1 MTCININDIY
11 IIMMILLLYDISL
24 VLHHTLYIVFIM
36 ILSIIIIVT
45 PTIDLVTLDLKL
57 QRCVYNYNFYSTI
70 I

>member
-1 MTCININDIY
+1 
-11 IIMMILLLYDISL
+11 MMILLLYDISL

-36 ILSIIIIVT
+36 ILSIIIILT

>member
-45 PTIDLVTLDLKL
+45 PTIDLVTLDFETAEVCL
-57 QRCVYNYNFYSTI
+57 
-70 I
+70 